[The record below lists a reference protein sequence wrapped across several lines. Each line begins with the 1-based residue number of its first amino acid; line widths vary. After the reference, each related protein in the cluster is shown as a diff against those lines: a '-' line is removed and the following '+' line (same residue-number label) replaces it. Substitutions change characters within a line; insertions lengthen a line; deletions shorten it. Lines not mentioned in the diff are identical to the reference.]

1 MERKIDEL
9 RREIDN
15 LKHENELNKKLIN
28 DLEKRI
34 NHLRNTVIETKLNEI
49 IISNAQKIENKSR

>member
-9 RREIDN
+9 KREIDN
-15 LKHENELNKKLIN
+15 LKHENQLNKNLIN

-34 NHLRNTVIETKLNEI
+34 DYLRNIAVETKLNEI
-49 IISNAQKIENKSR
+49 IISNAQKN

>member
-9 RREIDN
+9 KREIDN

-34 NHLRNTVIETKLNEI
+34 DHLRNTVVETKLNEI
-49 IISNAQKIENKSR
+49 IISNAQKN